1 MSATLSPTSSP
12 RVRRRGS
19 TRRPRAGSHLP
30 PFTQESH
37 DAALYAIRTYLKG
50 RTSYDTFPVSFRLIV
65 LDSKLEVKKALQ
77 CLLLNGVPIVPRSLS
92 PAHCIPFN
100 SPRRGL
106 GTIMEQR
113 KVVLRGHVH
122 RLGHHPSHPVLL
134 PELVLRCSRGRRGDL
149 PPRVTERSVHPLSA
163 IFPCNHPHIDTDI
176 EKQLGVA
183 PPPLLREHPSASLF
197 DAAKLL
203 IQTHARRVP
212 LLDVDSETGHEVII
226 SILTQYRLLKFIS
239 INVSRRAQTRGLLA
253 PGAFSMCSN
262 SRFSVGGRFSNFIY
276 LFANWV
282 LARMSV
288 HHLFLQMPIVQ
299 KATIHSIQLPR
310 RLSILQYSTSY
321 TCSQK
326 EAFLRFRLWMRRGL
340 WSIFMKPLMSL

>member
-77 CLLLNGVPIVPRSLS
+77 CLLLNGVPIVPRSPS

-113 KVVLRGHVH
+113 KEQFCRDAYSV
-122 RLGHHPSHPVLL
+122 GHHSFNSILL
-134 PELVLRCSRGRRGDL
+134 PHRNVRICSYRR
-149 PPRVTERSVHPLSA
+149 
-163 IFPCNHPHIDTDI
+163 
-176 EKQLGVA
+176 
-183 PPPLLREHPSASLF
+183 
-197 DAAKLL
+197 
-203 IQTHARRVP
+203 
-212 LLDVDSETGHEVII
+212 
-226 SILTQYRLLKFIS
+226 
-239 INVSRRAQTRGLLA
+239 
-253 PGAFSMCSN
+253 
-262 SRFSVGGRFSNFIY
+262 
-276 LFANWV
+276 
-282 LARMSV
+282 
-288 HHLFLQMPIVQ
+288 
-299 KATIHSIQLPR
+299 
-310 RLSILQYSTSY
+310 
-321 TCSQK
+321 
-326 EAFLRFRLWMRRGL
+326 
-340 WSIFMKPLMSL
+340 